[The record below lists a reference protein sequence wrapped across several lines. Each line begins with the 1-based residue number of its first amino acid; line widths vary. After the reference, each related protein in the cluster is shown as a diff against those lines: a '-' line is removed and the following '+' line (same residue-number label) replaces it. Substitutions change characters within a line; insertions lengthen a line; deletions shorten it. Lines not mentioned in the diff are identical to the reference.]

1 MHNIHLLSI
10 LLLAVSSNLDN
21 IGVGT
26 AYGARKITIP
36 FSSNIIIALI
46 TSTGTWL
53 SMLVGMTISKM
64 LNLKLAGYLGASI
77 IIAVGFWILFS
88 ETGIIRKKRSSD
100 LSEAHHASDISG
112 KYVFFK
118 KIHAILDNPIV
129 ADADFSG
136 HIDLREAVLLGFAL
150 TMNNL
155 ANGVG
160 AGLIRLDLSL
170 TTFFTGILSIVTI
183 WIGIAM
189 GYSGSH
195 WLGKLAGPISGM
207 LLILIGMIEL
217 LT

>member
-1 MHNIHLLSI
+1 MHNIHILSI
-10 LLLAVSSNLDN
+10 LLLALSSNLDN
-21 IGVGT
+21 VGVGT
-26 AYGARKITIP
+26 AYGTGKITIP

-53 SMLVGMTISKM
+53 SMLVGETISTT

-77 IIAVGFWILFS
+77 IIAVGFWVLFS
-88 ETGIIRKKRSSD
+88 ETGIIRKKRYSN
-100 LSEAHHASDISG
+100 LSEAHHASHISR
-112 KYVFFK
+112 KYAFFK

-136 HIDLREAVLLGFAL
+136 HIDLREGVLLGFAL

-160 AGLIRLDLSL
+160 AGLIGLDPGL
-170 TTFFTGILSIVTI
+170 TTLFTGILSIVTI
-183 WIGIAM
+183 WVGVAM
-189 GYSGSH
+189 GDLGSH

-207 LLILIGMIEL
+207 LLILIGVIEL